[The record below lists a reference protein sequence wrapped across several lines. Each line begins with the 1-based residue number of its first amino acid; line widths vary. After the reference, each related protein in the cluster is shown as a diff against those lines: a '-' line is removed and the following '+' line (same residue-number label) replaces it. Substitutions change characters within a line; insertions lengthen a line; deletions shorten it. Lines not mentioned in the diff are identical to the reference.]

1 MTISKLH
8 SSKIAAFPIHIFLI
22 YVIFYAGHAF
32 YNTYNTLFLYG
43 SGLTQEQIGMI
54 SSVFTAILIFIK
66 PMWGV
71 ISDRSKNKARIIG
84 VLLIINA
91 LICLAFY
98 ISASA
103 LLAGAVRDNVSALFS
118 ARLYPSGKLYA

>member
-1 MTISKLH
+1 MHIQPIRPKAIADRHVKEGFPLTISKLH
-8 SSKIAAFPIHIFLI
+8 SEQDSRFPIHIFLI

-84 VLLIINA
+84 VLLIIN
-91 LICLAFY
+91 
-98 ISASA
+98 
-103 LLAGAVRDNVSALFS
+103 D
-118 ARLYPSGKLYA
+118 SG